1 MTPAAVGTVAL
12 AVILL
17 IAAWYLLGPFDGH
30 ITGFFRIGDVLPT
43 HPGLAQQTPYIF
55 EGEAGHDGQ
64 QFLSLALDPLLRDK
78 ATLESIDNPRYR
90 ARRILYPALGHVLS
104 AGNARAVPW
113 MLVVINIIAFAGL
126 TYTVA
131 GFFERLELPAA
142 WAFFVLG
149 VPGLWVVLG
158 FSMSDILG
166 LFLLT
171 YAFLSHLRKHYVRA
185 VTAIALA
192 CLAREI
198 LVLGVGAL
206 ALSCW
211 LNHQRGR
218 SFSYLFA
225 LLPAVVW
232 NLYVLVHVP
241 AAGSTSGFTECFGV
255 PLLGIVNKVRM
266 LQVAPRDIKW
276 MLEVSTF
283 SLLAALFAVTILCGL
298 LTHRSNPVFLLIIF
312 YFLIFLFARTHL
324 TKYYIDV
331 WRVFLPVYVLAVI
344 MLASPC
350 LRWLKMP
357 LLGLIA
363 LQGAAFAVAY
373 GLGLI

>member
-1 MTPAAVGTVAL
+1 
-12 AVILL
+12 
-17 IAAWYLLGPFDGH
+17 
-30 ITGFFRIGDVLPT
+30 
-43 HPGLAQQTPYIF
+43 
-55 EGEAGHDGQ
+55 
-64 QFLSLALDPLLRDK
+64 
-78 ATLESIDNPRYR
+78 
-90 ARRILYPALGHVLS
+90 
-104 AGNARAVPW
+104 
-113 MLVVINIIAFAGL
+113 
-126 TYTVA
+126 
-131 GFFERLELPAA
+131 
-142 WAFFVLG
+142 
-149 VPGLWVVLG
+149 
-158 FSMSDILG
+158 
-166 LFLLT
+166 
-171 YAFLSHLRKHYVRA
+171 
-185 VTAIALA
+185 
-192 CLAREI
+192 
-198 LVLGVGAL
+198 
-206 ALSCW
+206 
-211 LNHQRGR
+211 
-218 SFSYLFA
+218 
-225 LLPAVVW
+225 
-232 NLYVLVHVP
+232 
-241 AAGSTSGFTECFGV
+241 V